1 MTTPPIACSLTA
13 AGREQRAE
21 LVAALAADALL
32 DRERDGGALVL
43 RFRGG
48 PGVEERV
55 RAWAA
60 LEAECCPF
68 LTMVVDAAGS
78 VVTLR
83 IDGPPEASGIIDDL
97 LPVSAERQPPVE

>member
-1 MTTPPIACSLTA
+1 MTTPPIACSLTP
-13 AGREQRAE
+13 AGRVQRAE

-32 DRERDGGALVL
+32 DRKRDEASLVL
-43 RFRGG
+43 RFRGS

-55 RAWAA
+55 RTWAA

-68 LTMVVDAAGS
+68 LTMLVVAEGS

-83 IDGPPEASGIIDDL
+83 IAGPPEAAGIIDDL
-97 LPVSAERQPPVE
+97 LPVSGEMLAPAE

>member
-1 MTTPPIACSLTA
+1 MTTPPIACSLTP
-13 AGREQRAE
+13 AGREARSE

-32 DRERDGGALVL
+32 GSERSASSLVL
-43 RFRGG
+43 RFRGV

-68 LTMVVDAAGS
+68 LTLAVDGAGS

-83 IDGPPEASGIIDDL
+83 IDGPPEASGIIDEL
-97 LPVSAERQPPVE
+97 LPRAR

>member
-13 AGREQRAE
+13 AGREVRAA
-21 LVAALAADALL
+21 LVRALAADALL
-32 DRERDGGALVL
+32 DRESNGGSLVL
-43 RFRGG
+43 RFRGA

-60 LEAECCPF
+60 LETECCPF
-68 LTMVVDAAGS
+68 LTMVVGAAGA

-83 IDGPPEASGIIDDL
+83 IDGPPEAAGIIDDL
-97 LPVSAERQPPVE
+97 LPVSGERQPPVE

>member
-13 AGREQRAE
+13 SAREQRAA
-21 LVAALAADALL
+21 LVAQLAQDALL
-32 DRERDGGALVL
+32 DRERSDGSLVL
-43 RFRGG
+43 RFHAAT
-48 PGVEERV
+48 GVEERV

-68 LTMVVDAAGS
+68 LTMAVEAGAA

-83 IDGPPEASGIIDDL
+83 IDGPPEADAIIEHM
-97 LPVSAERQPPVE
+97 LPVSP

>member
-1 MTTPPIACSLTA
+1 MPPIACSLSA

-32 DRERDGGALVL
+32 GRERTGGSLVL
-43 RFRGG
+43 RFHNAA
-48 PGVEERV
+48 GVEERV

-68 LTMVVDAAGS
+68 LMMVVDVAES

-83 IDGPPEASGIIDDL
+83 IDGPPEAAGIIDEL
-97 LPVSAERQPPVE
+97 FPVGP

>member
-13 AGREQRAE
+13 AGRQQRAQ

-32 DRERDGGALVL
+32 DRESYGGSLVL
-43 RFRGG
+43 RFRGA

-68 LTMVVDAAGS
+68 LSMVVGAADA

-83 IDGPPEASGIIDDL
+83 VDGPPEAATIIDDL
-97 LPVSAERQPPVE
+97 LPVSGERPPPVD

>member
-1 MTTPPIACSLTA
+1 MTTPPIACSLTP

-32 DRERDGGALVL
+32 GRERSGGSLVL
-43 RFRGG
+43 RFRGP

-68 LTMVVDAAGS
+68 LTLAVDAAGS

-83 IDGPPEASGIIDDL
+83 IDGPPEASGIIDEL
-97 LPVSAERQPPVE
+97 LPRPC